1 MLKYNKQRKIGKAL
15 TYKSSLNRSGR
26 KIKWGGKLRGIIQI
40 ISWFQR
46 FEQHAKADLIDEI
59 PLKGSTNKCENSE

>member
-1 MLKYNKQRKIGKAL
+1 MLKYNKQRKTGKDKSH
-15 TYKSSLNRSGR
+15 KSSLNRLGL

-40 ISWFQR
+40 IRWFQR
-46 FEQHAKADLIDEI
+46 FEQYVKADLIHEI